1 MQTADVIAEYLDA
14 AARGRV
20 RDADGQ
26 PYGRDA
32 QRALR
37 GALSHVASDELG
49 IWEVQDVRD
58 EDIRAL
64 VARLREA
71 GVPGPRVDAVAPALR
86 SLYAY
91 AIGEGLVTV
100 NPVTVPPPAP
110 APAPAPRAADP
121 APVLSPTP
129 TTAMLAVT
137 EHALTWTV
145 RMIVVASLLAVA
157 ALFIALS

>member
-37 GALSHVASDELG
+37 GAPSHVASDDLG

-100 NPVTVPPPAP
+100 NPVPAPPPPAP
-110 APAPAPRAADP
+110 RPPDP
-121 APVLSPTP
+121 DPVLSPTP

-157 ALFIALS
+157 ALVIALS